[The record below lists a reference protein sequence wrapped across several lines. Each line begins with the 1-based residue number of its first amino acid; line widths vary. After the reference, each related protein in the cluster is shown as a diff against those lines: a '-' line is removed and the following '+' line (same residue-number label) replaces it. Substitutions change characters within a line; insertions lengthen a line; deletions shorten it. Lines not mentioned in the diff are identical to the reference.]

1 MTGELELIQTIKA
14 LAVTRNA
21 GVRIGIGDDC
31 AALNVLKGQEVVVT
45 TDFCLEGR
53 HFRRDWHSPESAGHR
68 CLARGLSDIAAMGA
82 RPVAAFLSLALPKG
96 FSEAWFEGFMAGF
109 ESLGSDFGVELAGG
123 DTCEAPGEEIIAN
136 VTVVGAIAKR
146 NLYVYRALR
155 RSGARVK
162 DGIYVTGTL
171 GGAAAELEA
180 LVEGKASE
188 SKFHKQMFPW
198 PRVEVGATLAR
209 RGWTTSCI
217 DLSDGFSTDLRH
229 VCEASGVRAVI
240 DLDKLPIA
248 EGATLA
254 QALHGGEDYEL
265 LFTAMRGVEVPRSL
279 KGVRVTRIGTVV
291 AGAGIGIK
299 GGGEL
304 QPGGWEHFVPEKAQP
319 AASLEAAVSVEQ

>member
-1 MTGELELIQTIKA
+1 MTGELELVRRIKA
-14 LAVTRNA
+14 IATTRNA

-31 AALNVLKGQEVVVT
+31 AVMNVLKGQEIVVT

-53 HFRRDWHSPESAGHR
+53 HFRRDWHTPESAGHR

-82 RPVAAFLSLALPKG
+82 RPVAAFLSLALPRG
-96 FSEAWFEGFMAGF
+96 YSEAWFEGFMAGF

-123 DTCEAPGEEIIAN
+123 DTSEAPGEQILAH
-136 VTVVGAIAKR
+136 VTVVGAIPKR

-162 DGIYVTGTL
+162 DGVYVTGTL
-171 GGAAAELEA
+171 GGSAAELEA
-180 LVEGKASE
+180 LIEGKPWE

-198 PRVEVGATLAR
+198 PRVEVGFTLAR
-209 RGWTTSCI
+209 RGWATSCI

-229 VCEASGVRAVI
+229 LCEASGVRAVI
-240 DLDKLPIA
+240 DLDVLPIA

-265 LFTAMRGVEVPRSL
+265 LFTAMRGVEVPCML
-279 KGVRVTRIGTVV
+279 KGVKVTRIGTVV
-291 AGAGIGIK
+291 AGEGVGIK

-304 QPGGWEHFVPEKAQP
+304 EAGGWEHFVPKKAGGCGG
-319 AASLEAAVSVEQ
+319 